1 MAHRQTID
9 HATRLQSQLAA
20 VCLQAHPPICATN
33 SAGNSLA
40 PRSAGFCYLLH
51 CIAGAIRQ
59 TAVAFDHLSPLLA
72 SGAHVFGA
80 NIVQG
85 NVPRSRP
92 AQALMDLHTCEGMF
106 SNARD
111 TVEELDAALRQR
123 FRGVKVGIKGTVARF
138 EARAAA
144 S

>member
-1 MAHRQTID
+1 LRHGPLAF
-9 HATRLQSQLAA
+9 ATSSTAFR
-20 VCLQAHPPICATN
+20 
-33 SAGNSLA
+33 
-40 PRSAGFCYLLH
+40 
-51 CIAGAIRQ
+51 GAIRQ
-59 TAVAFDHLSPLLA
+59 KAVPFDHLSPLLA

-123 FRGVKVGIKGTVARF
+123 FRGVKVGIKGTVAWF